1 MSVLYRFM
9 VIQLHIRQGRTVGNG
24 EQDEDPGQK
33 RRNEMLKFLELNDD
47 MIMLILDKLE
57 KKSLTWLCQV
67 CKATR
72 DHDYS
77 MIRLSKDSRP

>member
-47 MIMLILDKLE
+47 VIMLILN
-57 KKSLTWLCQV
+57 
-67 CKATR
+67 
-72 DHDYS
+72 
-77 MIRLSKDSRP
+77 